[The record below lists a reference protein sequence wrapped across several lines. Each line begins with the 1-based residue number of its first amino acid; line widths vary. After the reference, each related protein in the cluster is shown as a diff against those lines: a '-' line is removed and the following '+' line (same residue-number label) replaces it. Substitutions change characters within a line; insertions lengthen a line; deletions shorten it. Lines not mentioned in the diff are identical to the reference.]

1 MEDWE
6 EKRRIISVRLNQEV
20 RLNVFSFYRNDLIY
34 RSRLEGFQVS
44 GSHKHGKS
52 SMCLG
57 KKKRKK
63 ITAAI
68 NRKRIKVGREWGS
81 SGVPNSFARSYELAL
96 LGEHWIRSQNRN
108 STERHAS
115 RHFRL
120 RMSKKLNSFFFFLR
134 HLRVAEPWK
143 LLGFAFP
150 RSETEFV
157 SKPSGSA
164 FDPILNWKHFLLA
177 PHWEEFKSWNFVAT
191 ASVIFTSSGVM
202 KIHWGNE
209 IVFQIEHCQ
218 INQG

>member
-120 RMSKKLNSFFFFLR
+120 RMSKKLNSFFFFYGTWESQNLENYWD
-134 HLRVAEPWK
+134 L
-143 LLGFAFP
+143 
-150 RSETEFV
+150 
-157 SKPSGSA
+157 
-164 FDPILNWKHFLLA
+164 HFLDRKQNLYRNRLEVLSIQFWIESISSLHLIGKNLNRGILLQLL
-177 PHWEEFKSWNFVAT
+177 PSFLLPQESWRYTGEMKSCFKLSIA
-191 ASVIFTSSGVM
+191 
-202 KIHWGNE
+202 K
-209 IVFQIEHCQ
+209 
-218 INQG
+218 